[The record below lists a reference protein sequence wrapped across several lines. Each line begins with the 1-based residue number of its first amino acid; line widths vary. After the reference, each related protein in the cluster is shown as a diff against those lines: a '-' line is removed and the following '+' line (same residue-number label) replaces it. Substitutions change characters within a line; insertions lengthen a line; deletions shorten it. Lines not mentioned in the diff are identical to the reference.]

1 MIKMNLLAFTLMITV
16 RKREKTSEE
25 WLHEQRIQ
33 RLQDELLDR
42 KINMR
47 HYM

>member
-16 RKREKTSEE
+16 HKRHKTSEE